1 VCACGAW
8 RVAQPA
14 ARAPPPAQPAIAAGQ
29 GHQHPPAAGAD
40 LEACSAYLATHMTTL
55 LRPGDKVLF
64 QGDSITDAGRSR
76 ENDTDMGRVRQA
88 APPATPGQLFIT
100 AD

>member
-1 VCACGAW
+1 MARGA
-8 RVAQPA
+8 A
-14 ARAPPPAQPAIAAGQ
+14 ARRRPHSQAAIAAGQ